1 MDRTKYFWALVECD
15 SESTAA
21 WLYDEMDGIEA
32 DGHSLNGAS
41 HHIAYRFNGMWLC
54 RFAASRARLGML

>member
-32 DGHSLNGAS
+32 DGRGLEVERRMKSS
-41 HHIAYRFNGMWLC
+41 VVFWRFQLLW
-54 RFAASRARLGML
+54 S